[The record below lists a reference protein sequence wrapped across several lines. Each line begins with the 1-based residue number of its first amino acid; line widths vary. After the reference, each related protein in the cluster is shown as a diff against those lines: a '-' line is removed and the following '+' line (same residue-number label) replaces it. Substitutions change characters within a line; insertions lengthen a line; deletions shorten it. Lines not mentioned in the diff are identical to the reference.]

1 MFFSCEDTK
10 KKRIN
15 KMIIAMSTKVFAQ
28 RYTFYNPK
36 RDLNGYYLIRR

>member
-15 KMIIAMSTKVFAQ
+15 KMVVAMSTKVFAQ
-28 RYTFYNPK
+28 RYTFYTPK
-36 RDLNGYYLIRR
+36 KNV